1 MTTTPNQ
8 DTRWD
13 LATLRT
19 HLKEPLAQA
28 FPDQGPL
35 QVEYLCKPKGV
46 ADDATKLLVTNTN
59 NNRIAV
65 VLVSS
70 TFEPGLVQRGIDQAS
85 RIQEHLGPTL
95 GSVILTPIL
104 NSTINDCTYTILPYC
119 TPISKGRI
127 RKRIHRM
134 MYRDTLLEWMAQV
147 VETTNNEPNTQA
159 INDGFVAPL
168 ELLNQMDIM
177 PAHFRAAAEHSLDR
191 IQQGTWT
198 PRHVLMHGDLWEGN
212 ILFSNKSAQS
222 TSNPFSKLT
231 IIDWPGGL
239 INGYAIYDIIRI
251 GISIR
256 LSKTILRKQIRRNC
270 TALHCDPQ
278 DARSHLL
285 SALGQLGMNLGE
297 FPPDRYAKMAT
308 GCLDKIDQLVK

>member
-19 HLKEPLAQA
+19 HLKDPLTQA
-28 FPDQGPL
+28 FPNQGPL

-46 ADDATKLLVTNTN
+46 ADDATKLVVTNTN
-59 NNRIAV
+59 NQRIAV

-134 MYRDTLLEWMAQV
+134 MFRSTLLEWMAQV
-147 VETTNNEPNTQA
+147 VETTAYEPDKEA
-159 INDGFVAPL
+159 IEHGFVLPL
-168 ELLNQMDIM
+168 EQLIQTQVM
-177 PAHFRAAAEHSLDR
+177 PAHVRKAAEQSLDR
-191 IQQGTWT
+191 IRQGTWI

-212 ILFSNKSAQS
+212 ILFSNKSTQS

-239 INGYAIYDIIRI
+239 INGYAMYDIIRL
-251 GISIR
+251 GISMK
-256 LSKTILRKQIRRNC
+256 LSDTILRNQIRRYC
-270 TALHCDPQ
+270 IALQCDPA

-285 SALGQLGMNLGE
+285 SALGQLGMNLGQ